1 MNRLKDNRGETL
13 IESLVSLLILTM
25 TFAFLAVAST
35 TAARLNAKVRDTD
48 VSFRYAAESTD
59 NARIELQGSVSLDG
73 IKSGLQTVTLYEN
86 NGYLYYDGGRG
97 YEQTEKQPG
106 HDLYGAAVRRAD
118 FDDVHRAGA
127 GGRQSGA
134 DNLPGEYG
142 GVGGTGP
149 LLHADN
155 SHQ

>member
-48 VSFRYAAESTD
+48 VSFRYEAESTD
-59 NARIELQGSVSLDG
+59 NARVELQGSVLDG

-86 NGYLYYDGGRG
+86 NGYLYYDGG
-97 YEQTEKQPG
+97 PG
-106 HDLYGAAVRRAD
+106 I
-118 FDDVHRAGA
+118 
-127 GGRQSGA
+127 
-134 DNLPGEYG
+134 
-142 GVGGTGP
+142 
-149 LLHADN
+149 
-155 SHQ
+155 

>member
-35 TAARLNAKVRDTD
+35 RAARLNAKVRDTD

-86 NGYLYYDGGRG
+86 NGYLYYDGG
-97 YEQTEKQPG
+97 PG
-106 HDLYGAAVRRAD
+106 I
-118 FDDVHRAGA
+118 
-127 GGRQSGA
+127 
-134 DNLPGEYG
+134 
-142 GVGGTGP
+142 
-149 LLHADN
+149 
-155 SHQ
+155 

>member
-13 IESLVSLLILTM
+13 IESLVSLRILTM

-59 NARIELQGSVSLDG
+59 NARVELQGSVSLDG

-86 NGYLYYDGGRG
+86 NGYLYYDGG
-97 YEQTEKQPG
+97 PG
-106 HDLYGAAVRRAD
+106 I
-118 FDDVHRAGA
+118 
-127 GGRQSGA
+127 
-134 DNLPGEYG
+134 
-142 GVGGTGP
+142 
-149 LLHADN
+149 
-155 SHQ
+155 

>member
-48 VSFRYAAESTD
+48 VSFRYEAESTD
-59 NARIELQGSVSLDG
+59 NARVELQGSVSLDG

-86 NGYLYYDGGRG
+86 TGYLYYDGG
-97 YEQTEKQPG
+97 PG
-106 HDLYGAAVRRAD
+106 I
-118 FDDVHRAGA
+118 
-127 GGRQSGA
+127 
-134 DNLPGEYG
+134 
-142 GVGGTGP
+142 
-149 LLHADN
+149 
-155 SHQ
+155 

>member
-48 VSFRYAAESTD
+48 VSFRYAEESTD
-59 NARIELQGSVSLDG
+59 DARVELQGSVSLDG

-86 NGYLYYDGGRG
+86 NGYLYYDGG
-97 YEQTEKQPG
+97 PG
-106 HDLYGAAVRRAD
+106 
-118 FDDVHRAGA
+118 
-127 GGRQSGA
+127 
-134 DNLPGEYG
+134 
-142 GVGGTGP
+142 T
-149 LLHADN
+149 
-155 SHQ
+155 

>member
-48 VSFRYAAESTD
+48 VSFRYAAESND
-59 NARIELQGSVSLDG
+59 NARVELQGSVSLDG

-86 NGYLYYDGGRG
+86 NGYLYYDGG
-97 YEQTEKQPG
+97 PG
-106 HDLYGAAVRRAD
+106 I
-118 FDDVHRAGA
+118 
-127 GGRQSGA
+127 
-134 DNLPGEYG
+134 
-142 GVGGTGP
+142 
-149 LLHADN
+149 
-155 SHQ
+155 

>member
-48 VSFRYAAESTD
+48 VSFRYAEESTD
-59 NARIELQGSVSLDG
+59 DARVELQGSVSIDG

-86 NGYLYYDGGRG
+86 NGYLYYDGG
-97 YEQTEKQPG
+97 PG
-106 HDLYGAAVRRAD
+106 I
-118 FDDVHRAGA
+118 
-127 GGRQSGA
+127 
-134 DNLPGEYG
+134 
-142 GVGGTGP
+142 
-149 LLHADN
+149 
-155 SHQ
+155 

>member
-48 VSFRYAAESTD
+48 VSFRYAADSID
-59 NARIELQGSVSLDG
+59 NASVGLQGSVSLDG

-86 NGYLYYDGGRG
+86 NGYLYYDGG
-97 YEQTEKQPG
+97 PG
-106 HDLYGAAVRRAD
+106 
-118 FDDVHRAGA
+118 
-127 GGRQSGA
+127 
-134 DNLPGEYG
+134 
-142 GVGGTGP
+142 T
-149 LLHADN
+149 
-155 SHQ
+155 

>member
-48 VSFRYAAESTD
+48 VSFRYAAESESTD
-59 NARIELQGSVSLDG
+59 NARVELQGSVSLDG

-86 NGYLYYDGGRG
+86 NGYLYYDGG
-97 YEQTEKQPG
+97 PG
-106 HDLYGAAVRRAD
+106 I
-118 FDDVHRAGA
+118 
-127 GGRQSGA
+127 
-134 DNLPGEYG
+134 
-142 GVGGTGP
+142 
-149 LLHADN
+149 
-155 SHQ
+155 

>member
-48 VSFRYAAESTD
+48 VSFRYAEESTD
-59 NARIELQGSVSLDG
+59 DARVELQGSVSLDG

-86 NGYLYYDGGRG
+86 NGYHYYDGG
-97 YEQTEKQPG
+97 PG
-106 HDLYGAAVRRAD
+106 I
-118 FDDVHRAGA
+118 
-127 GGRQSGA
+127 
-134 DNLPGEYG
+134 
-142 GVGGTGP
+142 
-149 LLHADN
+149 
-155 SHQ
+155 

>member
-48 VSFRYAAESTD
+48 VSFRYAEESTD
-59 NARIELQGSVSLDG
+59 NARVELQGSVSLVG

-86 NGYLYYDGGRG
+86 NGYLYYDGG
-97 YEQTEKQPG
+97 PG
-106 HDLYGAAVRRAD
+106 I
-118 FDDVHRAGA
+118 
-127 GGRQSGA
+127 
-134 DNLPGEYG
+134 
-142 GVGGTGP
+142 
-149 LLHADN
+149 
-155 SHQ
+155 

>member
-59 NARIELQGSVSLDG
+59 NVRVELQGSVSLDG
-73 IKSGLQTVTLYEN
+73 INSGLQTVTLYEN
-86 NGYLYYDGGRG
+86 NGYLYYDGG
-97 YEQTEKQPG
+97 PG
-106 HDLYGAAVRRAD
+106 I
-118 FDDVHRAGA
+118 
-127 GGRQSGA
+127 
-134 DNLPGEYG
+134 
-142 GVGGTGP
+142 
-149 LLHADN
+149 
-155 SHQ
+155 

>member
-48 VSFRYAAESTD
+48 VSFRYAEESTD
-59 NARIELQGSVSLDG
+59 DARVELQGSVSLDG

-86 NGYLYYDGGRG
+86 NGYLYYDGG
-97 YEQTEKQPG
+97 PWI
-106 HDLYGAAVRRAD
+106 
-118 FDDVHRAGA
+118 
-127 GGRQSGA
+127 
-134 DNLPGEYG
+134 
-142 GVGGTGP
+142 
-149 LLHADN
+149 
-155 SHQ
+155 

>member
-59 NARIELQGSVSLDG
+59 NARVELQGSVSLDG
-73 IKSGLQTVTLYEN
+73 IKSGLQTATLYEN
-86 NGYLYYDGGRG
+86 NGYLYYDGG
-97 YEQTEKQPG
+97 PG
-106 HDLYGAAVRRAD
+106 
-118 FDDVHRAGA
+118 
-127 GGRQSGA
+127 
-134 DNLPGEYG
+134 
-142 GVGGTGP
+142 T
-149 LLHADN
+149 
-155 SHQ
+155 

>member
-25 TFAFLAVAST
+25 TFAVLAVAST

-86 NGYLYYDGGRG
+86 NGYLYYDGG
-97 YEQTEKQPG
+97 PG
-106 HDLYGAAVRRAD
+106 I
-118 FDDVHRAGA
+118 
-127 GGRQSGA
+127 
-134 DNLPGEYG
+134 
-142 GVGGTGP
+142 
-149 LLHADN
+149 
-155 SHQ
+155 

>member
-86 NGYLYYDGGRG
+86 NGYLSYDGG
-97 YEQTEKQPG
+97 PG
-106 HDLYGAAVRRAD
+106 R
-118 FDDVHRAGA
+118 
-127 GGRQSGA
+127 
-134 DNLPGEYG
+134 
-142 GVGGTGP
+142 
-149 LLHADN
+149 
-155 SHQ
+155 

>member
-48 VSFRYAAESTD
+48 VSFWYEVESTD
-59 NARIELQGSVSLDG
+59 NTRVELQGSVSLDG

-86 NGYLYYDGGRG
+86 NGYLYYDGG
-97 YEQTEKQPG
+97 PG
-106 HDLYGAAVRRAD
+106 I
-118 FDDVHRAGA
+118 
-127 GGRQSGA
+127 
-134 DNLPGEYG
+134 
-142 GVGGTGP
+142 
-149 LLHADN
+149 
-155 SHQ
+155 

>member
-86 NGYLYYDGGRG
+86 NGYRYYDGG
-97 YEQTEKQPG
+97 PG
-106 HDLYGAAVRRAD
+106 I
-118 FDDVHRAGA
+118 
-127 GGRQSGA
+127 
-134 DNLPGEYG
+134 
-142 GVGGTGP
+142 
-149 LLHADN
+149 
-155 SHQ
+155 

>member
-59 NARIELQGSVSLDG
+59 AADSTDNASVELQGSVSLDG
-73 IKSGLQTVTLYEN
+73 IKRGLQTVTLYEN
-86 NGYLYYDGGRG
+86 NGYLYYDGG
-97 YEQTEKQPG
+97 PG
-106 HDLYGAAVRRAD
+106 
-118 FDDVHRAGA
+118 
-127 GGRQSGA
+127 
-134 DNLPGEYG
+134 
-142 GVGGTGP
+142 T
-149 LLHADN
+149 
-155 SHQ
+155 

>member
-13 IESLVSLLILTM
+13 IELLVSLLILTM

-59 NARIELQGSVSLDG
+59 NARVELQGSVSLDG

-86 NGYLYYDGGRG
+86 NGYLYYDGG
-97 YEQTEKQPG
+97 PG
-106 HDLYGAAVRRAD
+106 I
-118 FDDVHRAGA
+118 
-127 GGRQSGA
+127 
-134 DNLPGEYG
+134 
-142 GVGGTGP
+142 
-149 LLHADN
+149 
-155 SHQ
+155 

>member
-59 NARIELQGSVSLDG
+59 NARVELQGSVSLDG

-86 NGYLYYDGGRG
+86 NGYLYYDGG
-97 YEQTEKQPG
+97 PG
-106 HDLYGAAVRRAD
+106 ILAD
-118 FDDVHRAGA
+118 
-127 GGRQSGA
+127 
-134 DNLPGEYG
+134 
-142 GVGGTGP
+142 
-149 LLHADN
+149 
-155 SHQ
+155 

>member
-48 VSFRYAAESTD
+48 VSFRYAEDSTD
-59 NARIELQGSVSLDG
+59 NAKVELQGSVSLDG

-86 NGYLYYDGGRG
+86 NGYLYYDGG
-97 YEQTEKQPG
+97 PG
-106 HDLYGAAVRRAD
+106 
-118 FDDVHRAGA
+118 
-127 GGRQSGA
+127 
-134 DNLPGEYG
+134 
-142 GVGGTGP
+142 T
-149 LLHADN
+149 
-155 SHQ
+155 

>member
-48 VSFRYAAESTD
+48 VSFRYAEDSTD
-59 NARIELQGSVSLDG
+59 NASVELQGSVSLDG

-86 NGYLYYDGGRG
+86 NGYLYYDGG
-97 YEQTEKQPG
+97 PG
-106 HDLYGAAVRRAD
+106 
-118 FDDVHRAGA
+118 
-127 GGRQSGA
+127 
-134 DNLPGEYG
+134 
-142 GVGGTGP
+142 T
-149 LLHADN
+149 
-155 SHQ
+155 

>member
-59 NARIELQGSVSLDG
+59 NARVELQGSVSLDG
-73 IKSGLQTVTLYEN
+73 IKSGLQTVTLYEY
-86 NGYLYYDGGRG
+86 NGYLYYDGG
-97 YEQTEKQPG
+97 PG
-106 HDLYGAAVRRAD
+106 I
-118 FDDVHRAGA
+118 
-127 GGRQSGA
+127 
-134 DNLPGEYG
+134 
-142 GVGGTGP
+142 
-149 LLHADN
+149 
-155 SHQ
+155 

>member
-48 VSFRYAAESTD
+48 VSFRYAEESTD
-59 NARIELQGSVSLDG
+59 NAKVELQGSVSLDG

-86 NGYLYYDGGRG
+86 NGYLYYDGG
-97 YEQTEKQPG
+97 PG
-106 HDLYGAAVRRAD
+106 I
-118 FDDVHRAGA
+118 
-127 GGRQSGA
+127 
-134 DNLPGEYG
+134 
-142 GVGGTGP
+142 
-149 LLHADN
+149 
-155 SHQ
+155 

>member
-59 NARIELQGSVSLDG
+59 NARVELQGSVSLDG
-73 IKSGLQTVTLYEN
+73 INSGLQTVTLYEN
-86 NGYLYYDGGRG
+86 NGYLYYDGG
-97 YEQTEKQPG
+97 PG
-106 HDLYGAAVRRAD
+106 I
-118 FDDVHRAGA
+118 
-127 GGRQSGA
+127 
-134 DNLPGEYG
+134 
-142 GVGGTGP
+142 
-149 LLHADN
+149 
-155 SHQ
+155 